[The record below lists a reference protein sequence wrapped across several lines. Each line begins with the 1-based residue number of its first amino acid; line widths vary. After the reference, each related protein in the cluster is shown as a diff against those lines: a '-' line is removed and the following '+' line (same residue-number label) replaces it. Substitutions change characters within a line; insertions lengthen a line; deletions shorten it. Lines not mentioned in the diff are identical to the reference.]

1 MSLPRKV
8 AWNTLTQAT
17 ARSVTL
23 ALSVLTTVLLTRHL
37 GVSGYGVY
45 VTVTVYLSFFALFFD
60 AGVTTL
66 VVRTL
71 STDSAR
77 IDLFREAVGLRV
89 VLSFPIALVALGL
102 AFLFYGGADGH
113 TTRTAIAIGLPLVL
127 SISVS
132 SAVTALLQAR
142 LQMDRAAVAEVAGQ
156 LAGVGLIVLFV
167 ATGRS
172 VYWIVAAAVIGS
184 LVNMAV
190 LLGLV
195 SRTAPVSPLFRPRA
209 WVPLLRQALPLGL
222 ALMIAAV
229 YFRADAVLLSVM
241 KGPEAV
247 GIYGVAYRLL
257 EAVVAFPGFFYVS
270 IFPLLS
276 QGAGRSDLANVREVT
291 QRAFDLL
298 VLAAVPVVVGTILAA
313 PEIVSALAGDQ
324 FDAAVTPLRIVIVG
338 AGLMFVNGLLS
349 YVLIAVK
356 RQTALLW
363 VGVATLAL
371 NLALNIALIPAYSY
385 TAAAWVATGSE
396 VAALASMLVLVWRA
410 VAFVPDLHVTVKGLV
425 AGGVMAACLAF
436 TPSNLALLIGV
447 GAAAYGVALAL
458 LRTHESL
465 ELRRLLGTG
474 P

>member
-1 MSLPRKV
+1 MNLPRKV

-17 ARSVTL
+17 ARTLTL

-71 STDSAR
+71 STDEAR
-77 IDLFREAVGLRV
+77 IDLFREAVGLRI

-113 TTRTAIAIGLPLVL
+113 TTRTAIALGLPLVL

-156 LAGVGLIVLFV
+156 LAGVALIVLFV

-172 VYWIVAAAVIGS
+172 IYWIVAAAVIGS

-195 SRTAPVSPLFRPRA
+195 SRTAPVSPLFRPKA
-209 WVPLLRQALPLGL
+209 WIPLLRQALPLGL

-276 QGAGRSDLANVREVT
+276 QGAARGDAANIRDVT

-298 VLAAVPVVVGTILAA
+298 VLAAVPVVAGTILAA
-313 PEIVSALAGDQ
+313 PEIVSALAGDE

-349 YVLIAVK
+349 YVLIAVR
-356 RQTALLW
+356 RQSALLW
-363 VGVATLAL
+363 VGLATLAL
-371 NLALNIALIPAYSY
+371 NLALNIALIPSYSY
-385 TAAAWVATGSE
+385 TAAAWVATSSE
-396 VAALASMLVLVWRA
+396 VLALTCMLGLVWSAIR
-410 VAFVPDLHVTVKGLV
+410 FVPDLRVAAKGLI
-425 AGGVMAACLAF
+425 AGGAMTVCLAF
-436 TPSNLALLIGV
+436 TPSNLALLIVV

-465 ELRRLLGTG
+465 ELRRLLGAG